1 MPIHRHV
8 TAAALALSLA
18 AGAAT
23 PAHAGPPWISIELP
37 ANPMNSTT
45 RGAYLL
51 VHSFHHD
58 LAMRQV
64 LEGRAE
70 GIVDGQRR
78 SIALTFTD
86 TSRDFV
92 RALQK
97 NWPDEGTWVLVITV
111 GGHPDGATALVG
123 IASDGAVRSIDV
135 PTRTHGRSI
144 VPRQVTPNDVNA
156 LLTRLAAADDG
167 RRGPRNLALLL
178 GGLMVLPAGL
188 VVLRRRA

>member
-1 MPIHRHV
+1 MAIHRHV
-8 TAAALALSLA
+8 AAAALALSLA
-18 AGAAT
+18 AGTAT

-64 LEGRAE
+64 LEGHAE
-70 GIVDGQRR
+70 GLVDGRR
-78 SIALTFTD
+78 QSIALRFTD

-123 IASDGAVRSIDV
+123 IAGDGTVRSVDV
-135 PTRTHGRSI
+135 PTTRQGRWV
-144 VPRQVTPNDVNA
+144 VPRQVTPKDVDA
-156 LLTRLAAADDG
+156 MLTRLAAADTG
-167 RRGPRNLALLL
+167 RNSQRNLALLL
-178 GGLMVLPAGL
+178 GGLVVLPAGL
-188 VVLRRRA
+188 VAFRRSA